1 MLNLVSNNTV
11 TATSSFTKS
20 QTLSMDVYSEIEEGR
35 AEVEAFIKHG
45 FQKSY
50 EANISISMPF
60 LLSVSEGKLK
70 AALGIRSASS
80 PLFIE
85 QYLDVPI
92 DELDLFKSQQVQ
104 RGDIVEIGS
113 LYSNSN
119 RFTVPLFLVTAI
131 SLFCLGFKYMTF
143 AGTSKVIRIIS
154 KAGINC
160 DYICDA
166 NAELLNESDD
176 EWGSYYETSPKVV
189 AVSLSDVA
197 QVVDSHPY
205 YHKLFQGLA
214 NEIAKTCKNLG
225 AC

>member
-1 MLNLVSNNTV
+1 
-11 TATSSFTKS
+11 
-20 QTLSMDVYSEIEEGR
+20 MDVYSENEEGR

-50 EANISISMPF
+50 EANIPITMPF

-80 PLFIE
+80 QLFIE

-92 DELDLFKSQQVQ
+92 NELDLFKSQQVQ

-143 AGTSKVIRIIS
+143 AGTSKVIGIIS
-154 KAGINC
+154 KAGIKC

-189 AVSLSDVA
+189 AVSLSDVT
-197 QVVDSHPY
+197 QVVDSHSY

>member
-11 TATSSFTKS
+11 TATSSFSKS
-20 QTLSMDVYSEIEEGR
+20 QTLSMDVYSENEEGR

-50 EANISISMPF
+50 EANIPITMPF

-80 PLFIE
+80 QLFIE

-92 DELDLFKSQQVQ
+92 NELDLFKSQQVQ

-143 AGTSKVIRIIS
+143 AGTSKVIGIIS
-154 KAGINC
+154 KAGIKC

-197 QVVDSHPY
+197 QVVDSHSY